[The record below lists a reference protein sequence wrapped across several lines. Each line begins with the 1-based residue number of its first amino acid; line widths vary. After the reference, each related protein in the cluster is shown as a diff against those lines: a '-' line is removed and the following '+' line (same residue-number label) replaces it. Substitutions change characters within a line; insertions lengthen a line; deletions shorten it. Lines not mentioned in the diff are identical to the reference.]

1 MGSGAVIWRMIQA
14 RMDLAL
20 RLMLGGRHRLPTGE
34 FAQRILGAGAKRAR
48 RLREGCMIRS
58 SLRGLSVLALSF
70 AVGASQAAELPEL
83 GDRSSGL
90 VSPATERQ
98 LAQIALK
105 QIRSSVDTIADPIL
119 KYYVKVNVHRLAE
132 FSGISEPALTTVL
145 IDNPQIN
152 AFAVPGGIV
161 GINLGLFL
169 YGHDE
174 SEYSAVVAHELAHLG
189 QRHYAR
195 SVEEQRAMTP
205 WMLAGLLASLA
216 IAAGGG
222 GEAGMAA
229 LLGTQAYAQ
238 DKALRFSRSRE
249 QEADRIG
256 LNTLER
262 AGLDP
267 DGMGRMFERMQTAFR
282 FVDKPPEFL
291 LTHPLTDARITDA
304 RNQAERF
311 DGRTVEPS
319 LDYQFMRARARIHYA
334 DSPRR
339 AVADARSLRG
349 GGDAD
354 TYALAVALSRADHH
368 EEAVETARR
377 LHQAHPHSL
386 LMAASL
392 AEILIAAE
400 RLDEALVLLSNR
412 LRINPDNEPLT
423 YLKAEAL
430 DSADRH
436 AEAAELLWRHA
447 RVNTD
452 DVDVWHLL
460 AETAGLAGDTMGVH
474 RARAEYFALFGAY
487 RQAIQHIE
495 YARRLVDTDDRP
507 LGARLDQRLLDLRTE
522 YEAAREQSGP
532 RPG

>member
-1 MGSGAVIWRMIQA
+1 MGAAEVISRMITT
-14 RMDLAL
+14 
-20 RLMLGGRHRLPTGE
+20 P
-34 FAQRILGAGAKRAR
+34 
-48 RLREGCMIRS
+48 RLREGCMVRS
-58 SLRGLSVLALSF
+58 SLRGLSVLTLSF
-70 AVGASQAAELPEL
+70 AVNASQAAELPEL

-90 VSPATERQ
+90 VSPTTERE

-105 QIRSSVDTIADPIL
+105 QIRSSVDLIADPIL

-132 FSGISEPALTTVL
+132 FSGITEPALTTVL

-169 YGHDE
+169 YAHDE

-195 SVEEQRAMTP
+195 SVEQQRAMTP

-229 LLGTQAYAQ
+229 LFGTQAYAQ

-282 FVDKPPEFL
+282 FVNKPPEFL
-291 LTHPLTDARITDA
+291 LTHPLTDSRITDA
-304 RNQAERF
+304 KNQAERF
-311 DGRTVEPS
+311 EGRTVEPS
-319 LDYQFMRARARIHYA
+319 LDYQFMRARARIHFA
-334 DSPRR
+334 ESPRL
-339 AVADARSLRG
+339 AVVEAQSLRG

-354 TYALAVALSRADHH
+354 TYALAVALSRADRH
-368 EEAVETARR
+368 EEAVETA
-377 LHQAHPHSL
+377 HQIYDAHPDSL
-386 LMAASL
+386 LMTASY

-400 RLDEALVLLSNR
+400 RLDEALTLLSGE

-430 DSADRH
+430 VAADRH
-436 AEAAELLWRHA
+436 AEAAEVLWGHT

-452 DVDVWHLL
+452 DADVWHLL
-460 AETAGLAGDTMGVH
+460 AETTGLAGDTIGVH

-487 RQAIQHIE
+487 REAIQHIDF
-495 YARRLVDTDDRP
+495 ARRLVGLDDRP
-507 LGARLDQRLLDLRTE
+507 LRARLDQRVLDLRTE
-522 YEAAREQSGP
+522 YEAALKQGGARP
-532 RPG
+532 R

>member
-1 MGSGAVIWRMIQA
+1 MIT
-14 RMDLAL
+14 
-20 RLMLGGRHRLPTGE
+20 LP
-34 FAQRILGAGAKRAR
+34 K
-48 RLREGCMIRS
+48 LREGCMVRS
-58 SLRGLSVLALSF
+58 SLRGLSVLGLSF
-70 AVGASQAAELPEL
+70 AVAASQAAELPEL

-90 VSPATERQ
+90 VSPTTERA

-132 FSGISEPALTTVL
+132 FSGITEPTLTTVL
-145 IDNPQIN
+145 VDNPQIN

-169 YGHDE
+169 YAHDE

-229 LLGTQAYAQ
+229 LFGTQALAQ

-267 DGMGRMFERMQTAFR
+267 DAMARMFERMQTAFR

-291 LTHPLTDARITDA
+291 LTHPLSETRITDA

-311 DGRTVEPS
+311 EGRNVEPS

-334 DSPRR
+334 ESPRR
-339 AVADARSLRG
+339 AVVEAESLRG

-354 TYALAVALSRADHH
+354 TYALAVALSRADRH
-368 EEAVETARR
+368 EEAVKAACPI
-377 LHQAHPHSL
+377 HKAHPDSL
-386 LMAASL
+386 LMVASF
-392 AEILIAAE
+392 AEILIEAGRIA
-400 RLDEALVLLSNR
+400 EALALLSDK

-430 DSADRH
+430 VAAERH
-436 AEAAELLWRHA
+436 AEAAEVLWRHT
-447 RVNTD
+447 RVNTHD
-452 DVDVWHLL
+452 IDVWELL
-460 AETAGLAGDTMGVH
+460 AETAGLAGDTIGVH
-474 RARAEYFALFGAY
+474 RARAEYFALVGAY
-487 RQAIQHIE
+487 RQAIQHID
-495 YARRLVDTDDRP
+495 YARRLVDADNLPMR
-507 LGARLDQRLLDLRTE
+507 ARLDQRVLDLRTE
-522 YEAAREQSGP
+522 YESARGP
-532 RPG
+532 